1 MYFVNSPKS
10 QYKNGGAHRNMGASK
25 MLYLTA
31 IASIPHKTLFSGYF
45 YSPERDKPQQW
56 AKWKPLCDVS
66 DSSLSNLENVFVQPV
81 KRLLDT
87 AQR

>member
-1 MYFVNSPKS
+1 
-10 QYKNGGAHRNMGASK
+10 

-45 YSPERDKPQQW
+45 YGPERDKPQQW

-66 DSSLSNLENVFVQPV
+66 DSPLSNLENVFVQPV
-81 KRLLDT
+81 KRLLNT